1 MSILKTKH
9 ALVVGMSNVEAGGFS
24 PRDLKIL
31 AQAAGVLAAKA
42 GAVLIEVGSNDADDV
57 ILLQGDVE
65 LKSRDGSTQQVR
77 GGSDSARV
85 PLARLRPRRFQVR
98 ALTPVRYLKVS
109 PQFVRATLEP
119 AAAVQ
124 QDERRRKLSETVAS
138 SAAPADAAEYEVT
151 ELLQGEIDEAQDLF
165 VEFTAAVHRDQ
176 IPLPSLPAIA
186 TRVRQAV
193 GADCGVRELA
203 SIVNGD
209 AAIATKVVRAA
220 NSPVYRT
227 DATITTV
234 SDAVSRLG
242 VNTTQQLVLSFVMK
256 EIFST
261 SVDALKTKMRYVWTH
276 TQAMAVGAF
285 VLSREFKVFE
295 PERALLAGL
304 LHDIGAVALIA
315 YAERFP
321 RVWEDA
327 STLDRVL
334 AALQGE
340 VGAMMLARWTFEPEW
355 VRLSAEVDQW
365 QRPTPTPDYCAL
377 LQVVHFCHRK
387 SIPDDAEQPRA
398 ALDAFGWTAAQAHE
412 CLTRA
417 LGRVRGASTLLGES

>member
-1 MSILKTKH
+1 M
-9 ALVVGMSNVEAGGFS
+9 GNVDTGFS

-31 AQAAGVLAAKA
+31 AQAAGVLLAKP
-42 GAVLIEVGSNDADDV
+42 GAVLIEVGNSDPDDV

-65 LKSRDGSTQQVR
+65 LKGRDGATQKVS
-77 GGSDSARV
+77 GGTDSARV

-98 ALTPVRYLKVS
+98 ALTSVRYLKVS
-109 PQFVRATLEP
+109 PQFVRATLQP
-119 AAAVQ
+119 AAVVATPE
-124 QDERRRKLSETVAS
+124 ERRRKLSDTVAAQ
-138 SAAPADAAEYEVT
+138 AAPADAGEYEVT

-203 SIVNGD
+203 GLVNGD
-209 AAIATKVVRAA
+209 AAIATKIVRTA
-220 NSPVYRT
+220 NGPLYRT
-227 DATITTV
+227 DALTTTV
-234 SDAVSRLG
+234 MEAVTRLG

-261 SVDALKTKMRYVWTH
+261 SVDALKTKMRQVWTH
-276 TQAMAVGAF
+276 TQAMAIGAF
-285 VLSREFKVFE
+285 VLSREFKVLE

-321 RVWEDA
+321 KVWEDA
-327 STLDRVL
+327 ATLDRVL
-334 AALQGE
+334 ASLQGE
-340 VGAMMLARWTFEPEW
+340 VGAMMLARWTFESEW
-355 VRLSAEVDQW
+355 VCLAAEVDQW
-365 QRPTPTPDYCAL
+365 QRPTPAPDYCAL
-377 LQVVHFCHRK
+377 LQVVHYCHAK
-387 SIPDDAEQPRA
+387 TLPENVEQPAA
-398 ALDAFGWTAAQAHE
+398 ALAGFGWSATQAHE

-417 LGRVRGASTLLGES
+417 LGRVRSASTLLGES

>member
-1 MSILKTKH
+1 VF
-9 ALVVGMSNVEAGGFS
+9 AMSNVEAGFS

-42 GAVLIEVGSNDADDV
+42 GAVLIEVGSSDPDDV

-65 LKSRDGSTQQVR
+65 LKGGDGATQKVR

-98 ALTPVRYLKVS
+98 ALTPVRYIKVS
-109 PQFVRATLEP
+109 PQFVRATLKP
-119 AAAVQ
+119 AAVTAAA
-124 QDERRRKLSETVAS
+124 DERRRKLSDAVAS
-138 SAAPADAAEYEVT
+138 SAAPADTADYEVT

-203 SIVNGD
+203 GIVNGD
-209 AAIATKVVRAA
+209 AAIATKIIRAA
-220 NSPVYRT
+220 NSAVYRT
-227 DATITTV
+227 GEVTTTV
-234 SDAVSRLG
+234 AEAVSRLG

-261 SVDALKTKMRYVWTH
+261 SIDALKSKMRAVWTH

-285 VLSREFKVFE
+285 VLSREFKVLE

-304 LHDIGAVALIA
+304 LHDIGVVALIA

-321 RVWEDA
+321 SVWQDA
-327 STLDRVL
+327 ATLDRVL

-340 VGAMMLARWTFEPEW
+340 VGAMMLARWNFEPEW
-355 VRLSAEVDQW
+355 VRLVAEVDQW
-365 QRPTPTPDYCAL
+365 QRPTPAADYCAL
-377 LQVVHFCHRK
+377 LQVVHYCHRK
-387 SIPDDAEQPRA
+387 SLPDGDDQPRS
-398 ALDAFGWTAAQAHE
+398 ALAAFGWTAVQAHE
-412 CLTRA
+412 SLTRA
-417 LGRVRGASTLLGES
+417 LGRVRGAATLLH

>member
-1 MSILKTKH
+1 
-9 ALVVGMSNVEAGGFS
+9 MSNVEAGFS

-42 GAVLIEVGSNDADDV
+42 GSVLIEVGSDDADDV

-65 LKSRDGSTQQVR
+65 LKGRDGSTQKVR

-119 AAAVQ
+119 AAAAAPEG
-124 QDERRRKLSETVAS
+124 ERRRKLNNAVAS
-138 SAAPADAAEYEVT
+138 TATAADASEYEVT
-151 ELLQGEIDEAQDLF
+151 ELLQGEIDDAQDLF
-165 VEFTAAVHRDQ
+165 VEFTSAVHRDQ

-203 SIVNGD
+203 GIVNGD
-209 AAIATKVVRAA
+209 AAIATKIVRAA

-227 DATITTV
+227 DAVTTTV
-234 SDAVSRLG
+234 MEAVARLG

-261 SVDALKTKMRYVWTH
+261 SVDALKAKMRDVWTH

-285 VLSREFKVFE
+285 VLAREFKVLE

-321 RVWEDA
+321 RVCEDA
-327 STLDRVL
+327 VTLDRVL
-334 AALQGE
+334 AGLQGE
-340 VGAMMLARWTFEPEW
+340 VGAMMLARWKFEPEW
-355 VRLSAEVDQW
+355 VRLVAEVDRW
-365 QRPTPTPDYCAL
+365 QRPTPAADYCAL
-377 LQVVHFCHRK
+377 LQVVHFCHRR
-387 SIPDDAEQPRA
+387 SLPDGDEQPRA
-398 ALDAFGWTAAQAHE
+398 ALAAFGWTAAQAHE